1 MLLSGVLAA
10 TKFRT
15 GMIGTKLAIGL
26 FCTIVVPVFA
36 VWSFSIVTR
45 LALLGFL
52 GLEGFYPE
60 TTRNDRDLSAWPA
73 SPEKLIE

>member
-1 MLLSGVLAA
+1 
-10 TKFRT
+10 
-15 GMIGTKLAIGL
+15 MIGTKLAIGL

-52 GLEGFYPE
+52 ALEGFYPE
-60 TTRNDRDLSAWPA
+60 TTRNVRCDNLFGSVSVGKVRL
-73 SPEKLIE
+73 E